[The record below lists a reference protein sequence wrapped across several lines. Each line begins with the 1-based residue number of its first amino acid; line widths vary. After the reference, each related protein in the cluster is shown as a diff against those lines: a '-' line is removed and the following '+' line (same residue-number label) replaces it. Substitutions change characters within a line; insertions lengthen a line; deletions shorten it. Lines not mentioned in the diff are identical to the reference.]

1 VKEAKVIGKNKKQ
14 PAAEKES
21 SIGEEI
27 FLREKHLR
35 NNKRNRKIARKSK
48 K

>member
-1 VKEAKVIGKNKKQ
+1 LKEAKVIGKKKQ

-27 FLREKHLR
+27 FLKERNLR
-35 NNKRNRKIARKSK
+35 NNERK
-48 K
+48 

>member
-1 VKEAKVIGKNKKQ
+1 LKEATVIGKKEQ

-27 FLREKHLR
+27 FLRERQVR
-35 NNKRNRKIARKSK
+35 NNKGK
-48 K
+48 

>member
-1 VKEAKVIGKNKKQ
+1 LKEAKVISKKKQ

-27 FLREKHLR
+27 FLKERNLR
-35 NNKRNRKIARKSK
+35 NNERK
-48 K
+48 

>member
-1 VKEAKVIGKNKKQ
+1 LKEAKVIARKKQ

-21 SIGEEI
+21 SIVEGI
-27 FLREKHLR
+27 FLKEKP
-35 NNKRNRKIARKSK
+35 K

>member
-1 VKEAKVIGKNKKQ
+1 VIGRKKQ

-27 FLREKHLR
+27 FLREGYLR
-35 NNKRNRKIARKSK
+35 NNKRK
-48 K
+48 